1 MNLEG
6 CTAMSVR
13 ICNEPLAGSPDKD
26 FVRVE
31 ACPDPLDD
39 TATLVTIE
47 RIVEM
52 PPRATLRE
60 PTRRVKTLVTGSR
73 MPADIA
79 LGLATRYAERKRI
92 PVVYANGLKPAGG
105 LRTVSLRGN
114 ADQYTATASQEHDS
128 QERDN
133 SSGDR

>member
-1 MNLEG
+1 
-6 CTAMSVR
+6 MSVR

-39 TATLVTIE
+39 TATLVTIQ

-52 PPRATLRE
+52 PPRATRRE
-60 PTRRVKTLVTGSR
+60 PTRRIKTLVTGSR
-73 MPADIA
+73 MSADIA

-92 PVVYANGLKPAGG
+92 PVVYAHGLKPVEG
-105 LRTVSLRGN
+105 LPVNEWCGD
-114 ADQYTATASQEHDS
+114 ADAETAASAS
-128 QERDN
+128 ASARERDAG
-133 SSGDR
+133 SGGQ